1 MIHNPFIYQKIKQ
14 AGMLLPDI
22 AAILQPSYAQCYED
36 IIVESLL
43 LADIIKDGNSHF
55 VFIEIGANHPVC
67 TSSSFLFKEKY
78 NMPCVLVEANPV
90 LSSELKKHRP
100 TDTILEFAVVDNES
114 EFNDF
119 YISDNNET
127 SSLDKNFVLQ
137 RTPGIKKILK
147 VPTIRVNKVLEIASK
162 IAPKLILSLD
172 VEAYDLPI
180 LKDIDWENYKPL
192 LIIVEPSEDY
202 SPGSTN
208 DIIQYLTA
216 RNYSIVAS
224 TSVNLIFKIN
234 SK

>member
-1 MIHNPFIYQKIKQ
+1 M
-14 AGMLLPDI
+14 
-22 AAILQPSYAQCYED
+22 
-36 IIVESLL
+36 
-43 LADIIKDGNSHF
+43 
-55 VFIEIGANHPVC
+55 
-67 TSSSFLFKEKY
+67 
-78 NMPCVLVEANPV
+78 
-90 LSSELKKHRP
+90 
-100 TDTILEFAVVDNES
+100 
-114 EFNDF
+114 
-119 YISDNNET
+119 
-127 SSLDKNFVLQ
+127 
-137 RTPGIKKILK
+137 
-147 VPTIRVNKVLEIASK
+147 NKVLEIASK